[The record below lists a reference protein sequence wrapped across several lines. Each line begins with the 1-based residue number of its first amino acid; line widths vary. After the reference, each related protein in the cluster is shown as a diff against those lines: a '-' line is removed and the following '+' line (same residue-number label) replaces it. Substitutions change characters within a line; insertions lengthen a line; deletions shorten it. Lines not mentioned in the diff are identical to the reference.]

1 MGTSKQGDGRTGS
14 DATFTGDGGR
24 LVTRDG
30 RLLDGVGGPRMRCE
44 RQSWLRS
51 GWRVRIAEGRA
62 DAEMSLEVRATDE
75 CCCSER
81 GTSCFGDS
89 APIFKFESDVL
100 PADERKKAVARSQ
113 NVGEVRRSCGVL

>member
-1 MGTSKQGDGRTGS
+1 MSNQGDGRTGG
-14 DATFTGDGGR
+14 DATLMGDGGR

-30 RLLDGVGGPRMRCE
+30 RLLDGVGEPRMRCE
-44 RQSWLRS
+44 CQSWLQS
-51 GWRVRIAEGRA
+51 GWRVKVVEGRA
-62 DAEMSLEVRATDE
+62 DAEMPLEVRAIDE

-89 APIFKFESDVL
+89 VSIFKFEIDVL

-113 NVGEVRRSCGVL
+113 NVGEVRRLCGVL

>member
-1 MGTSKQGDGRTGS
+1 MSNRGDGRTGS
-14 DATFTGDGGR
+14 DITLTGDGGR

-30 RLLDGVGGPRMRCE
+30 PLLDGVGEQRTRCE

-51 GWRVRIAEGRA
+51 GWHAEVAVGRA
-62 DAEMSLEVRATDE
+62 DAEMSLEVRVTDE
-75 CCCSER
+75 CLCLER

-89 APIFKFESDVL
+89 VPIFKFETDVL

-113 NVGEVRRSCGVL
+113 NVGEVRHLFGIL

>member
-1 MGTSKQGDGRTGS
+1 
-14 DATFTGDGGR
+14 
-24 LVTRDG
+24 
-30 RLLDGVGGPRMRCE
+30 MRCK
-44 RQSWLRS
+44 RQSWLRL
-51 GWRVRIAEGRA
+51 GWRARIAEGCA
-62 DAEMSLEVRATDE
+62 DAEMSLEVRVIDE

-113 NVGEVRRSCGVL
+113 NVGEVCRLCGVL